1 MKEYVIGLTA
11 LAFLASIIAS
21 LSPDQGKTTHRL
33 KFLCSLV
40 LISSLISP
48 LIGFVESVSTVGL
61 DFVGELEVY
70 DNEQLFID
78 SLAKLSADELESSLA
93 DVIAQRFDIERKN
106 VSVDV
111 EYRTDGDSMTVTRAV
126 VRLTGAA
133 ILKDPYEIE
142 AFVLDRFGLEC
153 DVI

>member
-48 LIGFVESVSTVGL
+48 LLGFVESVSTVGL

-78 SLAKLSADELESSLA
+78 SLARLSADELESSLA
-93 DVIAQRFDIERKN
+93 DVLAQRFDIERKN
-106 VSVDV
+106 LSVDV
-111 EYRTDGDSMTVTRAV
+111 EYRTDGDSMTVTRAI

>member
-21 LSPDQGKTTHRL
+21 LSPDQGKTTHQL

-40 LISSLISP
+40 LICSLISP
-48 LIGFVESVSTVGL
+48 LLGFVESVSTVGL

-78 SLAKLSADELESSLA
+78 SLARLSADELESSLA
-93 DVIAQRFDIERKN
+93 DVLAQRFDIERKN
-106 VSVDV
+106 LSVDV

-133 ILKDPYEIE
+133 IFKDPYEIE

>member
-11 LAFLASIIAS
+11 LAFLASIFTS
-21 LSPDQGKTTHRL
+21 LSPDRGKTTHQL

-40 LISSLISP
+40 LICALITP
-48 LIGFVESVSTVGL
+48 LLGFVESVSTVGL

-111 EYRTDGDSMTVTRAV
+111 EYRTDGDSMTVTRAI

>member
-48 LIGFVESVSTVGL
+48 LLGFVESVSTVGL

-106 VSVDV
+106 LSVDV